1 MEYGNKVLFE
11 VVGEEFRKTEGEVTL
26 PRRGDP
32 GSAGH
37 DFYSNEDV
45 VIKGNRVVQLSDGEY
60 GLKYGEHTF
69 WTDVKVKLPEDKV
82 MLVEVRSSIGIKYH
96 GNLKNSTGV
105 IDASYYFNPKTDGN
119 VGINIV
125 NYSTEDI
132 VIKRGERIAQGL
144 VVNYYVAEDDKPI
157 KETRDGGTGSSGK

>member
-1 MEYGNKVLFE
+1 MKYGKEVRFE
-11 VVGEEFRKTEGEVTL
+11 EVEQGFRKTGGDVTL

-45 VIKGNRVVQLSDGEY
+45 VIKGNTIKQKEDGTFGVVFS
-60 GLKYGEHTF
+60 EHTF

-82 MLVEVRSSIGIKYH
+82 CLVEVRSSIGIKLH
-96 GNLKNSTGV
+96 GNIKNGTGV
-105 IDASYYFNPKTDGN
+105 IDASYYYNKKTDGN
-119 VGINIV
+119 IGINIV

-132 VIKRGERIAQGL
+132 VIKRGERIAQGIITD
-144 VVNYYVAEDDKPI
+144 YDVAQDDKPLQEI
-157 KETRDGGTGSSGK
+157 REGGTGSSGK